1 MLVFRSFGANLTST
15 PCTHLMDKVDKETF
29 AYWVTHPQDIGSG
42 NLLRLEETTKAF
54 PYCQISYALLAKAA
68 AESGSS
74 RLTELVPLAAAH
86 TLNRGALRRLVE
98 NESAWSG
105 ALLDRLTELPQSRN
119 GSRDRATPY
128 GHGKPIA
135 LVRFEDRFAQA
146 SAPTELPEAVRPE
159 TPPVDETVLSEK
171 SLETALTHKRLKPTP
186 IPAIELLPLPT
197 PRADE
202 RRRQQEIIEAF
213 IRKDPSI
220 GPIRLNADTP
230 EPEAK
235 DLTHRTQGAV
245 LGGLV
250 TESFAKILVKQGKKD
265 KAMDIYEKLKLKNPE
280 KSDYFAQKIEELR
293 ES

>member
-1 MLVFRSFGANLTST
+1 MN
-15 PCTHLMDKVDKETF
+15 KVDKETF

-42 NLLRLEETTKAF
+42 NLLRLEETAKAF

-98 NESAWSG
+98 SESAWSG

-128 GHGKPIA
+128 GHDRPIS
-135 LVRFEDRFAQA
+135 LVRFEDRFVKT
-146 SAPTELPEAVRPE
+146 SDPTELHPEKLPG
-159 TPPVDETVLSEK
+159 TPPMDKTVLAEK
-171 SLETALTHKRLKPTP
+171 SLEDDLTHKRLKPIP
-186 IPAIELLPLPT
+186 VPAIELLPLPT

-213 IRKDPSI
+213 IKKDPSI
-220 GPIRLNADTP
+220 GPVRLDANAP
-230 EPEAK
+230 EIQVP
-235 DLTHRTQGAV
+235 DLAERSQGAGF
-245 LGGLV
+245 GGLV
-250 TESFAKILVKQGKKD
+250 TESFAKILLKQGKTD
-265 KAMDIYEKLKLKNPE
+265 KAIDIYEKLKLKNPK
-280 KSDYFAQKIEELR
+280 KSDYFAQKITELGNN
-293 ES
+293 E

>member
-1 MLVFRSFGANLTST
+1 MN
-15 PCTHLMDKVDKETF
+15 KVDKETF

-42 NLLRLEETTKAF
+42 NLLRLEETTKNF

-74 RLTELVPLAAAH
+74 RLTELVPLAAAY

-98 NESAWSG
+98 SESAWSG

-128 GHGKPIA
+128 GHDKPIS
-135 LVRFEDRFAQA
+135 LVRFEDRFVKAA
-146 SAPTELPEAVRPE
+146 DPPELLEEKLPE
-159 TPPVDETVLSEK
+159 TPPVDETVLAEK
-171 SLETALTHKRLKPTP
+171 SLETDLTYKRLKPTP

-213 IRKDPSI
+213 IKNDPRI
-220 GPIRLNADTP
+220 GPVRPDASAP
-230 EPEAK
+230 EPEVA
-235 DLTHRTQGAV
+235 DLSHRTQGV
-245 LGGLV
+245 NFGGLV
-250 TESFAKILVKQGKKD
+250 TESFATILIKQGKTD
-265 KAMDIYEKLKLKNPE
+265 KAIDIYEKLKLKIPE
-280 KSDYFAQKIEELR
+280 KSDYFAQKITELKN
-293 ES
+293 

>member
-1 MLVFRSFGANLTST
+1 MNR
-15 PCTHLMDKVDKETF
+15 VDKETF

-42 NLLRLEETTKAF
+42 NLFRLEETTKAF

-128 GHGKPIA
+128 GHGKPIS
-135 LVRFEDRFAQA
+135 LVRFEDRFVKT
-146 SAPTELPEAVRPE
+146 SDPTEIHPEKLPE
-159 TPPVDETVLSEK
+159 TPTIDETVLTEK
-171 SLETALTHKRLKPTP
+171 SLEDDLTHRRLKPTP

-213 IRKDPSI
+213 IKKDPSI
-220 GPIRLNADTP
+220 GPIRLNANTP
-230 EPEAK
+230 ELQIA
-235 DLTHRTQGAV
+235 DLSERTQGAAFD
-245 LGGLV
+245 GLV
-250 TESFAKILVKQGKKD
+250 TESFAKILIKQGKID
-265 KAMDIYEKLKLKNPE
+265 KAIDIYEKLKLKTPK
-280 KSDYFAQKIEELR
+280 KSDYFAQKIAEL
-293 ES
+293 ENNE

>member
-1 MLVFRSFGANLTST
+1 MI
-15 PCTHLMDKVDKETF
+15 KVDKETF

-105 ALLDRLTELPQSRN
+105 DLLDRLTELPQSRN

-128 GHGKPIA
+128 GNDRPIT
-135 LVRFEDRFAQA
+135 LVRFEDRFPKTPE
-146 SAPTELPEAVRPE
+146 PTELQEEKRSA
-159 TPPVDETVLSEK
+159 TPPVDETVLTEK
-171 SLETALTHKRLKPTP
+171 SLETDLTHKRLKPAP
-186 IPAIELLPLPT
+186 IPTIELLPLPT

-213 IRKDPSI
+213 IKKDPSI
-220 GPIRLNADTP
+220 GPIRLNANTP
-230 EPEAK
+230 EPEVP
-235 DLTHRTQGAV
+235 DLSERTQGTSF
-245 LGGLV
+245 GGLV
-250 TESFAKILVKQGKKD
+250 TESFAKILIKQGKTD
-265 KAMDIYEKLKLKNPE
+265 QAIDIYEKLKLKNPE
-280 KSDYFAQKIEELR
+280 KSDYFAQKISDLSNNE
-293 ES
+293 

>member
-1 MLVFRSFGANLTST
+1 MN
-15 PCTHLMDKVDKETF
+15 KVDKETF

-42 NLLRLEETTKAF
+42 NLLRLEETTNAF

-105 ALLDRLTELPQSRN
+105 DLLDRLTELPQSRN

-128 GHGKPIA
+128 GHDKPIS
-135 LVRFEDRFAQA
+135 LVRFEDRFVKT
-146 SAPTELPEAVRPE
+146 SDLTELREETLPE
-159 TPPVDETVLSEK
+159 TPPVDETVLTEK
-171 SLETALTHKRLKPTP
+171 SLEDDLTHKRLKPTP

-213 IRKDPSI
+213 IKNDPRI
-220 GPIRLNADTP
+220 GPIRPDANAP
-230 EPEAK
+230 EVA
-235 DLTHRTQGAV
+235 DLSHRTQGAAF
-245 LGGLV
+245 GGLV
-250 TESFAKILVKQGKKD
+250 TESFAKILLKQGKID
-265 KAMDIYEKLKLKNPE
+265 KAIDIYEKLKLKNPE
-280 KSDYFAQKIEELR
+280 KSDYFAQKITELKNN
-293 ES
+293 E

>member
-1 MLVFRSFGANLTST
+1 MN
-15 PCTHLMDKVDKETF
+15 KVDKETF

-128 GHGKPIA
+128 GYGKPIS
-135 LVRFEDRFAQA
+135 LVRFEDRFVKT
-146 SAPTELPEAVRPE
+146 SEPTELHSEKLPE
-159 TPPVDETVLSEK
+159 TPPVDETVLAEK
-171 SLETALTHKRLKPTP
+171 SLEDDLTHKHLKPTP

-202 RRRQQEIIEAF
+202 RRKQQEIIETF
-213 IRKDPSI
+213 IKNDPRI
-220 GPIRLNADTP
+220 GPIRPDANAP
-230 EPEAK
+230 EPEVA
-235 DLTHRTQGAV
+235 DLSHRTQGAPF
-245 LGGLV
+245 GGLV
-250 TESFAKILVKQGKKD
+250 TESFAKILLKQGKTD
-265 KAMDIYEKLKLKNPE
+265 KAIDIYEKLKLKNPE

-293 ES
+293 E